1 MVKHTQT
8 IRRLL
13 PTNSLSMFDYFVGLT
28 LKGIHFTRFVA
39 LQKTHKAWWVTN
51 QNIFANES
59 NTKKLETLGI
69 QDILN
74 IDSIKVNIFVFASK
88 HDNLFATQSEVEM
101 KNQVFM
107 ISIKHPATS
116 PMSVDKTRK
125 L

>member
-13 PTNSLSMFDYFVGLT
+13 PTNSLSMFDYFVGLA
-28 LKGIHFTRFVA
+28 LKGLHLTRFVA
-39 LQKTHKAWWVTN
+39 LQKTHEAWWVTN
-51 QNIFANES
+51 QNIVTNEC
-59 NTKKLETLGI
+59 NTKKLETLEI

-74 IDSIKVNIFVFASK
+74 IDSIKVNIFVFAPK

-116 PMSVDKTRK
+116 PISVNKTGK

>member
-1 MVKHTQT
+1 M
-8 IRRLL
+8 IILWGWR
-13 PTNSLSMFDYFVGLT
+13 
-28 LKGIHFTRFVA
+28 LKGYI
-39 LQKTHKAWWVTN
+39 LQDLLLCKKRKKLGGLQTN

-116 PMSVDKTRK
+116 PMSVNKTRK

>member
-13 PTNSLSMFDYFVGLT
+13 PTNSLSMFDYFVGLA
-28 LKGIHFTRFVA
+28 LKGLHFTRFVA
-39 LQKTHKAWWVTN
+39 LQKTHEAWWVTN
-51 QNIFANES
+51 QNIVTNEC
-59 NTKKLETLGI
+59 NTKKLETLEI

-74 IDSIKVNIFVFASK
+74 IDSIKVNIFVFAPK

-116 PMSVDKTRK
+116 PISVNKTGK